1 MTPLPRLDTPT
12 GLAHNYPNRS
22 PILRRATMPLKR
34 WAIISILIVLLPG
47 TAPAKKIL
55 ITAVDWYPYMSRS
68 MEGNGFACEVVTY
81 AFLAVGYETEYIFTT
96 WEDSRDKVIH
106 GLVAGM
112 IGFADETEKTP
123 VLQLSDPIAV
133 SKEVFFFKRRS
144 SSEISFKKLE
154 DLKEYRIGVVR
165 GSHSL
170 PTFKKAGL
178 TLSMSSDANF
188 SFKKLYIDMVD
199 LVPENEFVGWAIIN
213 RLYPDEIYKFDETSR
228 SISESKVHLV
238 MAASNPA
245 SNKILE
251 TFNRGLEILN
261 KEGIYVNLLRKYI
274 KEVKIKTPKKPY

>member
-1 MTPLPRLDTPT
+1 MMVKRYALVFL
-12 GLAHNYPNRS
+12 LA
-22 PILRRATMPLKR
+22 L
-34 WAIISILIVLLPG
+34 LLP
-47 TAPAKKIL
+47 TAAHAKKIL
-55 ITAVDWYPYMSRS
+55 ITAVDWYPYMSRT

-96 WEDSRDKVIH
+96 WEDSRDKVVN

-112 IGFADETEKTP
+112 IGFAEETEKAP

-133 SKEVFFFKRRS
+133 SKDVFFFKRRPS
-144 SSEISFKKLE
+144 GGVDFKKLE
-154 DLKEYRIGVVR
+154 DLKDYRIGVVR

-178 TLSMSSDANF
+178 KLHLSSDAGF
-188 SFKKLYIDMVD
+188 AFKKLYIDMVD

-213 RLYPDEIYKFDETSR
+213 QLYPDEIYKFDETTR

-245 SNKILE
+245 SSKILDA
-251 TFNRGLEILN
+251 FNRGLEILN

-274 KEVKIKTPKKPY
+274 KEVKIKTPKTPY